1 MGPGICRGFHIFYVI
16 ADHPGCVQVCL
27 MVVSSVEKGG
37 GQRFATHACF
47 VRGMRAHIGFDNVD
61 ASFVQVREQAAMED
75 LIIFHPENSSPQPA
89 LVGHDRHPVPGV
101 PKSLQR
107 FDCTGDQSIVLQLVA
122 IVDLFD
128 QGPVS
133 IQKDKGL
140 FFDLFRRLHGQLL
153 SFLRFI
159 LYAKRREMKKAEEKG
174 HGHSGNVTVYAASS
188 RNSPE
193 SFLAAGRAV
202 GRGLAER
209 GHVLIYGG
217 ASVGVMGALAT
228 GALEAGGRVEG
239 VILDEFSSVAHGQLH
254 SLETVT
260 DMRSRKA
267 GLADRGDVYIALP
280 GALGT
285 LEEIS
290 EILVE
295 RQLSFHRK
303 PILLLN
309 LDGFWDH
316 LLAFFDRMAAD
327 GILTPENRQL
337 PTVCA
342 DVPEVLARLDVHF
355 EESAAGVSRG

>member
-1 MGPGICRGFHIFYVI
+1 
-16 ADHPGCVQVCL
+16 
-27 MVVSSVEKGG
+27 
-37 GQRFATHACF
+37 
-47 VRGMRAHIGFDNVD
+47 
-61 ASFVQVREQAAMED
+61 
-75 LIIFHPENSSPQPA
+75 
-89 LVGHDRHPVPGV
+89 
-101 PKSLQR
+101 
-107 FDCTGDQSIVLQLVA
+107 
-122 IVDLFD
+122 
-128 QGPVS
+128 
-133 IQKDKGL
+133 
-140 FFDLFRRLHGQLL
+140 
-153 SFLRFI
+153 
-159 LYAKRREMKKAEEKG
+159 MKKAEEKG
-174 HGHSGNVTVYAASS
+174 PGHSRNVTVYAASS

-295 RQLSFHRK
+295 RQLNFHDK
-303 PILLLN
+303 PIILLN

-316 LLAFFDRMAAD
+316 LLSFFDRMAAD

-342 DVPEVLARLDVHF
+342 DVPEVLARLDAHF
-355 EESAAGVSRG
+355 DESSAGVSRG

>member
-1 MGPGICRGFHIFYVI
+1 
-16 ADHPGCVQVCL
+16 
-27 MVVSSVEKGG
+27 
-37 GQRFATHACF
+37 
-47 VRGMRAHIGFDNVD
+47 
-61 ASFVQVREQAAMED
+61 
-75 LIIFHPENSSPQPA
+75 
-89 LVGHDRHPVPGV
+89 
-101 PKSLQR
+101 
-107 FDCTGDQSIVLQLVA
+107 
-122 IVDLFD
+122 
-128 QGPVS
+128 
-133 IQKDKGL
+133 
-140 FFDLFRRLHGQLL
+140 
-153 SFLRFI
+153 
-159 LYAKRREMKKAEEKG
+159 MKKAEEKG
-174 HGHSGNVTVYAASS
+174 RESARNVTVYAASS

-193 SFLAAGRAV
+193 RFLAAGRAV

-217 ASVGVMGALAT
+217 ASVGVMGALAA

-267 GLADRGDVYIALP
+267 GLADRGDAYIALP

-285 LEEIS
+285 LEEVS

-337 PTVCA
+337 PVVCA
-342 DVPEVLARLDVHF
+342 DVPELLAGLDTHLA
-355 EESAAGVSRG
+355 EIASGVSRA